1 MTTGENMKQKSKIIR
16 IERIKQV
23 FLLILSLL
31 ALTSCFSP
39 KIASLE
45 SVKEIRTE
53 IKKTETKIIKVE
65 KDYRKL
71 VKEKPECQK
80 DEISLGLE
88 DIKTDIYTLRGKIEA
103 TELIVEADIKRY
115 QTEARHA
122 KLINY
127 VILFGGLGIIVLLI
141 KIRR

>member
-1 MTTGENMKQKSKIIR
+1 MKQKPKTMKI
-16 IERIKQV
+16 EPIKQV

-39 KIASLE
+39 KIASVE

-53 IKKTETKIIKVE
+53 IKKTEQKVIKVE

-88 DIKTDIYTLRGKIEA
+88 DIKTDIYTLSGKIEA
-103 TELIVEADIKRY
+103 TELIVETDIKRY
-115 QTEARHA
+115 QTEVKHA

-127 VILFGGLGIIVLLI
+127 VILFAGMGIIILLI